1 MTLSELVTRVRAIFG
16 DENEVVIDIADV
28 VRWANDGQLE
38 LARRTEALEAIQA
51 INVVSGTKSYPV
63 AADFLLETRV
73 TWNGY
78 GLTRKTKQELARDY
92 PNRDVEAS
100 TGSILHYYI
109 SGRNINLYPTPSA
122 SEAGVGNLK
131 LEYVKRPTAL
141 VLNTQETFDL
151 PVEMHDDL
159 VDYCLVRAKE
169 LDDDLSAAGY
179 YKESFRAKAGVSAA
193 DSQFPYAD
201 TYPSVRDTDGW

>member
-1 MTLSELVTRVRAIFG
+1 MTLSELVARVQAIFG
-16 DENEVVIDIADV
+16 DENEVVVTEADIV
-28 VRWANDGQLE
+28 NWANSGQLE
-38 LARRTEALEAIQA
+38 LARRTEALEDIQSSNIVA
-51 INVVSGTKSYPV
+51 GTSAYPV
-63 AADFLLETRV
+63 ASDFLLETRV

-92 PNRDVEAS
+92 PNRDVENNS
-100 TGSILHYYI
+100 GSILYYYI
-109 SGRNINLYPTPSA
+109 SGRNLHVYPTPTA
-122 SEAGVGNLK
+122 SEVGVGNLK

-141 VLNTQETFDL
+141 VLVTQEVFDL

-159 VDYCLVRAKE
+159 VDYCLVKAKE

-179 YKESFRAKAGVSAA
+179 YRDSFKDKAGVSAA
-193 DSQFPYAD
+193 NSQFPYAD